1 MSTSIMMAA
10 SKMMRTMMIL
20 LMMILLIM
28 MTMTTLRTI
37 SIFVLKKLRL
47 WPNLFLNF
55 LSSLQSITVGRR
67 DRRRDG
73 QRDGWMERWTDREMN
88 GWTTAYKDE
97 RVRLK
102 MYTYQREP

>member
-1 MSTSIMMAA
+1 
-10 SKMMRTMMIL
+10 MMRTMMIS
-20 LMMILLIM
+20 LMMM
-28 MTMTTLRTI
+28 TMTTMTTLRTI
-37 SIFVLKKLRL
+37 LIFVLKKMRL

-55 LSSLQSITVGRR
+55 LSSLQSNTVGRR
-67 DRRRDG
+67 DRWRDG

-97 RVRLK
+97 RVHLK